1 VIVPVSYNVRYW
13 HGSRIQLAHFIVTL
27 IMRPLVTLLAS
38 TLVFAAPLAAQTI
51 PRFAA
56 ELSAGA
62 GPRPLRSGEVWYAG
76 KSEGYVRAG
85 LTARLGSPGRVRPVV
100 TAEYSLDIR
109 GDQVSLCGVAPNGS
123 CFQYFPNTDG
133 FAAGVGVRAV
143 PVTRLAVGTSVGLAR
158 YSETARFVDADVALG
173 ITRRFHLLAHWR
185 RLEWKTAHGDKLW
198 FQPITVGMRMPW

>member
-1 VIVPVSYNVRYW
+1 
-13 HGSRIQLAHFIVTL
+13 
-27 IMRPLVTLLAS
+27 MRPLATLLAFS
-38 TLVFAAPLAAQTI
+38 LVCTAPLAAQTI

-56 ELSAGA
+56 ELSAGE
-62 GPRPLRSGEVWYAG
+62 GPRPSRSGEVFYAR
-76 KSEGYVRAG
+76 KSENYIRAA
-85 LTARLGSPGRVRPVV
+85 LTARLGSPGRVRPIV
-100 TAEYSLDIR
+100 TAEYSFAVR
-109 GDQVSLCGVAPNGS
+109 GDQVSICGVAPNGS

-185 RLEWKTAHGDKLW
+185 RLEWKTAEGDKLW
-198 FQPITVGMRMPW
+198 FQPFTVGVRVQW